1 MLSQFCDPYERQQ
14 RTEYIQAQGDH
25 CRQKAKRIAAAYS
38 TSDSLPFQ
46 LPPIALLR
54 MESGPYAAIIS
65 CCNIKY
71 ATAAAHP
78 HIRAAATNQMT
89 TNAAVAVIIDEVF
102 ELARSFATPRH
113 AAHRTNPTS
122 LMTAVRLTTSRC
134 WLLSGEMVA
143 ETSRCR

>member
-1 MLSQFCDPYERQQ
+1 
-14 RTEYIQAQGDH
+14 
-25 CRQKAKRIAAAYS
+25 
-38 TSDSLPFQ
+38 
-46 LPPIALLR
+46 
-54 MESGPYAAIIS
+54 MESGPYDAIIS

-122 LMTAVRLTTSRC
+122 LMTAVCLDYLPLLAPERRDGCRNIAVPLSR
-134 WLLSGEMVA
+134 
-143 ETSRCR
+143 